1 MTKEEFIKKII
12 DLTLDQ
18 VREQGWDL
26 LDAMENEQPDMVYNV
41 IKENVDELFD
51 EYYEEEDYE
60 YDEEEGYNDG
70 WRNWNQRD
78 LIGDDEDPGDTDR

>member
-1 MTKEEFIKKII
+1 MTQEEFVKKII

-26 LDAMENEQPDMVYNV
+26 LDAFEREQPDMVYNV
-41 IKENVDELFD
+41 IKENVDKLFD
-51 EYYEEEDYE
+51 EYYEEEDYN
-60 YDEEEGYNDG
+60 DE
-70 WRNWNQRD
+70 WRNCNPRD

>member
-1 MTKEEFIKKII
+1 
-12 DLTLDQ
+12 

-41 IKENVDELFD
+41 IKENIDELFD
-51 EYYEEEDYE
+51 EYYEEEDY
-60 YDEEEGYNDG
+60 NDG
-70 WRNWNQRD
+70 WRNWNPRD

>member
-1 MTKEEFIKKII
+1 MTQEEFVKKII

-26 LDAMENEQPDMVYNV
+26 LDAFEREQPDMVYNV
-41 IKENVDELFD
+41 IKENVDKLFD

-60 YDEEEGYNDG
+60 YDEEEDYNDE
-70 WRNWNQRD
+70 WRNCNPRD
-78 LIGDDEDPGDTDR
+78 LIGDDEDTDR